1 MEVLKFI
8 EEIMKDKICILITH
22 NIKCASYMPQIVV
35 VEKGKIVEEGN
46 HEMLLRKGGK
56 YEEFWTKQN

>member
-1 MEVLKFI
+1 
-8 EEIMKDKICILITH
+8 MKDKICILITH